1 MAITDLFS
9 APEDA
14 GVFLGRIGGTPLAWT
29 QDLVR
34 PTNPPTDPL
43 TAVYFAPE
51 PDGSAKPL
59 AVAVANPF
67 DEENPGACYG
77 VLDPGLTSG
86 DAPSFVEPCMS
97 FAAPPIAIAAR
108 SGSAATTV
116 LRASTRLAYLEYPLS
131 AASAPSPFIDIVD
144 LTDPDGAGMAVG
156 AHSNRAL
163 VLFEQTEGTSP
174 SQERVL
180 YGQRIGCEP

>member
-1 MAITDLFS
+1 
-9 APEDA
+9 
-14 GVFLGRIGGTPLAWT
+14 GV
-29 QDLVR
+29 
-34 PTNPPTDPL
+34 
-43 TAVYFAPE
+43 
-51 PDGSAKPL
+51 
-59 AVAVANPF
+59 
-67 DEENPGACYG
+67 CYG

-180 YGQRIGCEP
+180 YGQRIGCEPARPPASKKPLDFPRGLFFHVGYGARRVGAGGESDRYLYRSVRDPDLWEARVHRDAQPRAAPRGPLGDRG